1 MFTNTNFVRRFLVF
15 IFSAFISV
23 SAFAQMP
30 TSFSENP
37 NEFVDELEKF
47 MTASKRPD
55 LEEAFKVFEK
65 RYKSGN
71 LGESRI
77 QSVIRLTNQLAAQRL
92 SPYPYYLNY
101 INAVSAA
108 AADSDTTLFER
119 WHLVA
124 EQTVAGLGRG
134 KAKPLGQF
142 LLFSSDYM
150 EKRAFKIGTGGSVT
164 WYTKGG
170 NTRFAY
176 NSNAPQIICENV
188 ELIGTRKNDSLIVY
202 NAYGTYYPMEN
213 TWIGTK
219 GKVTWE
225 AAGLDSTVYA
235 LLTKYEIE
243 SHKPLFSSDTV
254 TFYYPLYFPK
264 GPILGSFEHNVV
276 VGGGN
281 RFPKFESFDKNLKIT
296 KIGEGIEY
304 IGGFRLSGSSLY
316 GYGTNAE
323 PAQVTMFN
331 KKRERIFYGTGEL
344 FIIKREKSLVAEGVN
359 AKLYMDSDSL
369 FHPAVGL
376 RVDIPKEIIQLSRG
390 QKGSERNPFFSSFYN
405 MNLDAESI
413 TWHLAQDSLA
423 IGTSIGTEKGVATK
437 VQFESSN
444 RFDPKGYT
452 RMQGIASK
460 NPISTLY
467 ILHTEVGSRIV
478 SDNHF
483 AQRLNPNFD
492 YSSIQTLLADM
503 VSEGFINYYFD
514 RHEIELRDKLIHY
527 ALASTG
533 KKDFDAI
540 NIVSESKQANAHLD
554 LKTKETTIFEVDKLE
569 LSDRQKVALKP
580 SGRSLTL
587 LQNRDMRFSGRL
599 FAGFALF
606 EGQDMHFTY
615 DKFQVEFD
623 SVKHLDFYLPTGT
636 VDKNGQPIALAMNS
650 TVEYV
655 SGVLLVDAPNNKS
668 GKDDLN
674 IFPSLQ
680 SKKNSFVYY
689 ERSDIQAGAYKRDS
703 FFFKLDPFSFNGLDS
718 YTPVD
723 LKFKGEMRSAD
734 IFPEFRETIVVRTED
749 KSFGFIHRTPK
760 EGYPTYVG
768 KGKYTGTVDLS
779 NQGFLGEGTVE
790 YLTADIKSEDII
802 FRPKQMTC
810 TARSFFMEEDRASE
824 VKVPQARGEDVKV
837 NWLPYRDSMY
847 VESRATDFEL
857 FKEPGYAHKGI
868 LILTPSGLKGRGLFD
883 WDGGSLESKLI
894 EYGPFQA
901 FADTADLKIKALDS
915 DDILFDSRNVDGELD
930 FDVQTGHFKANTE
943 DANTT
948 LPLNKY
954 RTSMNDFTWD
964 MKAQTITFK
973 SDENIK
979 GNFVSI
985 DPEQDTLNFKGE
997 TAFYDMKASQLI
1009 IGGVDQIKSA
1019 DAFIYPD
1026 SGNVEILP
1034 GGKMQKLENAK
1045 IVADTVSKYHT
1056 INRATVE
1063 VLGKKLFNASGYYEY
1078 NIPGYEQEIFFDNIV
1093 GQRYG
1098 GGTQSTK
1105 KVHTTANGYIGDT
1118 TNFHMDAKTQFKGDV
1133 ILTSDQLN
1141 LRFDGYAKLDADKL
1155 PSSQWFSMR
1164 SVVDKNN
1171 PFFKIAN
1178 SKNEPGDPLVTGF
1191 YIDRE
1196 FSVCYP
1202 RILLPAY
1209 SRRDR
1214 QLIDC
1219 QSMLKYDVQ
1228 TDRYFMGDSS
1238 RVLENKPRG
1247 NLMVFDNRVG
1257 TVEATGEINIGEGLN
1272 YMSVT
1277 AAGKLKSDFNL
1288 EDSTSS
1294 YKVTGEIMA
1303 GLEIT
1308 IPKPLMDV
1316 VVNDIMAS
1324 SFGAPMASYTTEG
1337 AFYQQAILPFISDT
1351 SKDEETLNFLRT
1363 NIVNLPK
1370 PDNKYAFLLGKH
1382 NVMWNSEYQ
1391 SFISTTDKFPLIS
1404 VNGEPINKVL
1414 TIYTEYKMPSGG
1426 DDRYYLYI
1434 KVSPELWYFF
1444 GYQAGVLNVVSSST
1458 RFNDTLLALKTKDTQ
1473 IKMPDGELYEIVAA
1487 NPSVANAFVSRIQ
1500 EGRRQ

>member
-1 MFTNTNFVRRFLVF
+1 
-15 IFSAFISV
+15 
-23 SAFAQMP
+23 
-30 TSFSENP
+30 
-37 NEFVDELEKF
+37 
-47 MTASKRPD
+47 
-55 LEEAFKVFEK
+55 
-65 RYKSGN
+65 
-71 LGESRI
+71 
-77 QSVIRLTNQLAAQRL
+77 
-92 SPYPYYLNY
+92 
-101 INAVSAA
+101 
-108 AADSDTTLFER
+108 
-119 WHLVA
+119 
-124 EQTVAGLGRG
+124 
-134 KAKPLGQF
+134 
-142 LLFSSDYM
+142 
-150 EKRAFKIGTGGSVT
+150 
-164 WYTKGG
+164 
-170 NTRFAY
+170 
-176 NSNAPQIICENV
+176 
-188 ELIGTRKNDSLIVY
+188 
-202 NAYGTYYPMEN
+202 
-213 TWIGTK
+213 
-219 GKVTWE
+219 
-225 AAGLDSTVYA
+225 
-235 LLTKYEIE
+235 
-243 SHKPLFSSDTV
+243 
-254 TFYYPLYFPK
+254 
-264 GPILGSFEHNVV
+264 
-276 VGGGN
+276 
-281 RFPKFESFDKNLKIT
+281 
-296 KIGEGIEY
+296 
-304 IGGFRLSGSSLY
+304 
-316 GYGTNAE
+316 
-323 PAQVTMFN
+323 
-331 KKRERIFYGTGEL
+331 
-344 FIIKREKSLVAEGVN
+344 
-359 AKLYMDSDSL
+359 
-369 FHPAVGL
+369 
-376 RVDIPKEIIQLSRG
+376 
-390 QKGSERNPFFSSFYN
+390 
-405 MNLDAESI
+405 
-413 TWHLAQDSLA
+413 
-423 IGTSIGTEKGVATK
+423 
-437 VQFESSN
+437 
-444 RFDPKGYT
+444 
-452 RMQGIASK
+452 
-460 NPISTLY
+460 
-467 ILHTEVGSRIV
+467 
-478 SDNHF
+478 
-483 AQRLNPNFD
+483 
-492 YSSIQTLLADM
+492 
-503 VSEGFINYYFD
+503 
-514 RHEIELRDKLIHY
+514 
-527 ALASTG
+527 
-533 KKDFDAI
+533 
-540 NIVSESKQANAHLD
+540 
-554 LKTKETTIFEVDKLE
+554 
-569 LSDRQKVALKP
+569 
-580 SGRSLTL
+580 
-587 LQNRDMRFSGRL
+587 
-599 FAGFALF
+599 
-606 EGQDMHFTY
+606 
-615 DKFQVEFD
+615 
-623 SVKHLDFYLPTGT
+623 
-636 VDKNGQPIALAMNS
+636 
-650 TVEYV
+650 
-655 SGVLLVDAPNNKS
+655 
-668 GKDDLN
+668 
-674 IFPSLQ
+674 
-680 SKKNSFVYY
+680 
-689 ERSDIQAGAYKRDS
+689 
-703 FFFKLDPFSFNGLDS
+703 
-718 YTPVD
+718 
-723 LKFKGEMRSAD
+723 
-734 IFPEFRETIVVRTED
+734 
-749 KSFGFIHRTPK
+749 
-760 EGYPTYVG
+760 
-768 KGKYTGTVDLS
+768 
-779 NQGFLGEGTVE
+779 
-790 YLTADIKSEDII
+790 
-802 FRPKQMTC
+802 
-810 TARSFFMEEDRASE
+810 
-824 VKVPQARGEDVKV
+824 
-837 NWLPYRDSMY
+837 
-847 VESRATDFEL
+847 
-857 FKEPGYAHKGI
+857 
-868 LILTPSGLKGRGLFD
+868 
-883 WDGGSLESKLI
+883 
-894 EYGPFQA
+894 
-901 FADTADLKIKALDS
+901 
-915 DDILFDSRNVDGELD
+915 
-930 FDVQTGHFKANTE
+930 
-943 DANTT
+943 
-948 LPLNKY
+948 
-954 RTSMNDFTWD
+954 
-964 MKAQTITFK
+964 
-973 SDENIK
+973 
-979 GNFVSI
+979 
-985 DPEQDTLNFKGE
+985 
-997 TAFYDMKASQLI
+997 MKASQLI